1 MSFKIKSFKIHKLSE
16 SMKDCQDSYS
26 YNKEKGLFCVS
37 DGASVSFFPAIW
49 SQLLVNEFIENSDVF
64 YNNFDE
70 YIKKTKDKWILKIKE
85 IVKYKK
91 DNNEFIPYHLNDRI
105 NNPDEC
111 AAATFAGLKITKKDT
126 KLEWQL
132 NIIGDSCLFILDK
145 KNNLKSFLMQNSN
158 DFGYFPDSFKS
169 RGVKNKKPTEEKGEA
184 NFDDKFILVTD
195 ALAKWILE
203 KKEANKVLEIL
214 EEFNKIEEQE
224 NFESFVE
231 KYRENGAEPILEDD
245 DLTLMIIEYNNK
257 DLQETLNEL
266 LENSSIILDKIK
278 KRRSIKEIDEFKK
291 KLIKLMKK
299 ATSIEKYIK
308 RNKNPKSK
316 KNKKWQ

>member
-1 MSFKIKSFKIHKLSE
+1 
-16 SMKDCQDSYS
+16 
-26 YNKEKGLFCVS
+26 
-37 DGASVSFFPAIW
+37 
-49 SQLLVNEFIENSDVF
+49 
-64 YNNFDE
+64 
-70 YIKKTKDKWILKIKE
+70 
-85 IVKYKK
+85 
-91 DNNEFIPYHLNDRI
+91 
-105 NNPDEC
+105 
-111 AAATFAGLKITKKDT
+111 
-126 KLEWQL
+126 
-132 NIIGDSCLFILDK
+132 
-145 KNNLKSFLMQNSN
+145 MQNSN